1 MCNRCGLAKV
11 ATKEIPIMNTP
22 LSKTTSILLLLWI
35 VAAGASALESGV
47 TNETLEGKS
56 IEGETIEGET
66 AEGETVEG
74 EAVEGEAAEGELT
87 EGEIIEGEAVEAT
100 IVIPNVSRKPLETA
114 RTLIEGHSLTLGTVS
129 HECNNMLAEGMV
141 VRQFPA
147 PGTLVAEQVPVDLV
161 VSTGRCPLGCDS
173 YGLEEWG
180 LVFLAAL
187 AFLTLLTLGLFIGEG
202 GFVNP
207 FDILR

>member
-1 MCNRCGLAKV
+1 
-11 ATKEIPIMNTP
+11 MNIT

-35 VAAGASALESGV
+35 VASGAAALQFGN
-47 TNETLEGKS
+47 TNEALEGKS
-56 IEGETIEGET
+56 TEGETLEGET
-66 AEGETVEG
+66 AEGETMEG

-114 RTLIEGHSLTLGTVS
+114 RTLIEGYSLTLGSVS

-180 LVFLAAL
+180 LVFLAAF